1 MGVISVLK
9 VKLKLIKYIILVLI
23 ILNENILEVWK
34 HILAINFVYSLTSR
48 YLLHIGFLYVNR
60 FLLQEQITFSGIKDP
75 TVVCDIRM
83 CRLIKKDF
91 FNNKRV
97 RILTL

>member
-1 MGVISVLK
+1 MCVYVYVGARMDVISVIK

-48 YLLHIGFLYVNR
+48 YLLHKGFC
-60 FLLQEQITFSGIKDP
+60 T
-75 TVVCDIRM
+75 
-83 CRLIKKDF
+83 
-91 FNNKRV
+91 
-97 RILTL
+97 